1 MWVYDRDN
9 NEYRQQIPI
18 NTEVK
23 KKYYTTTGP
32 DGSSHNEFE
41 MEINELTENF
51 LKRYNKLIIPNE
63 KEAENIIKQFAK
75 TKD

>member
-1 MWVYDRDN
+1 LCVYDRDN

-23 KKYYTTTGP
+23 KKYYTTTGS

-51 LKRYNKLIIPNE
+51 LKRYNKLIISNE